1 MFTISRII
9 LIFLILT
16 TFSNIAFAGDN
27 EFVGTFETNLMA
39 NSEEM
44 DDVIFKTVVGSSK
57 LKFETSSDSTD
68 TTITAARLF
77 HPLQEKNVIL
87 SALVEVED
95 EKPSIYVDINLDGTF
110 SQTELFPMK
119 REKKD
124 NPYLWQAT
132 VFMPING
139 KLFANY
145 PIYIQYFRSY
155 KYDDM
160 NDSDRL
166 VRQSTEA
173 YAKGYVDIKGKKTLV
188 LYGFNPSSQKIST
201 NLGWLGVDS
210 DGDGDVYLDRLSPE
224 AAKADNE
231 TVIFRAGQT
240 FVSTKKIDL
249 EKNLIIMR
257 EHQANDYKRIELKVG
272 EVLPDFNFKD
282 FEGKKR
288 KLSDF
293 RGKHVL
299 IDIWGFWC
307 PPCRRELPY
316 LKAAYS
322 KFQPRGL
329 EILGLN
335 TDTEFTIENI
345 NSTMKK
351 NGMNWNHAQLESIV
365 SVIKAYRISSFPT
378 TILIDPQGKII
389 SLSQTDRGQLDL
401 RGKDLLK
408 SLDSLLPF

>member
-1 MFTISRII
+1 MSVISRIVLI
-9 LIFLILT
+9 LLIITTSLILT
-16 TFSNIAFAGDN
+16 FAGDN
-27 EFVGTFETNLMA
+27 EFVGTFETTLMA
-39 NSEEM
+39 NSEDM
-44 DDVIFKTVVGSSK
+44 DDVIFKNIADPAK
-57 LKFETSSDSTD
+57 LKFEKLPDLTD
-68 TTITAARLF
+68 ATMTAARLF
-77 HPLQEKNVIL
+77 HPTQEKNSIL
-87 SALVEVED
+87 SALVEIED

-110 SQTELFPMK
+110 SQTELFLMK

-132 VFMPING
+132 VLIQVNG

-166 VRQSTEA
+166 VRQSKEA
-173 YAKGYVDIKGKKTLV
+173 YAKGFVDIKGKKTLV
-188 LYGFNPSSQKIST
+188 MYGFNASSQKIST
-201 NLGWLGVDS
+201 TIGWLGVDS

-272 EVLPDFNFKD
+272 EILPDFQFKD

-288 KLSDF
+288 KLSEF

-316 LKAAYS
+316 LKAAYA

-408 SLDSLLPF
+408 SLDSLLPL

>member
-1 MFTISRII
+1 MFTFSRVI
-9 LIFLILT
+9 LIFLIFT
-16 TFSNIAFAGDN
+16 TFFFTSLAGDT
-27 EFVGTFETNLMA
+27 EFVGTFETTLMA
-39 NSEEM
+39 NTEDM
-44 DDVIFKTVVGSSK
+44 DDVIYKSLAAASK
-57 LKFETSSDSTD
+57 LKFETPPDSND

-77 HPLQEKNVIL
+77 HPLQEKNIIL

-95 EKPSIYVDINLDGTF
+95 EKPSVYVDINLDGTF
-110 SQTELFPMK
+110 SQTELFQMK

-132 VFMPING
+132 VFIPISG

-160 NDSDRL
+160 NESDRL
-166 VRQSTEA
+166 VRQSKEA

-188 LYGFNPSSQKIST
+188 MYGFNPTSQKIST
-201 NLGWLGVDS
+201 SVGWLGVDS

-224 AAKADNE
+224 AAKADSE

-257 EHQANDYKRIELKVG
+257 EHQANDYKRVELKVG
-272 EVLPDFNFKD
+272 EILPDFPFKD

-293 RGKHVL
+293 RGKYVL
-299 IDIWGFWC
+299 IDIWGIWC

-335 TDTEFTIENI
+335 TDTDYTIENI
-345 NSTMKK
+345 NSSMKK
-351 NGMNWNHAQLESIV
+351 NGMNWTQAQFESIV
-365 SVIKAYRISSFPT
+365 SIIKAYRISSFPT
-378 TILIDPQGKII
+378 TILIDPQGKIV
-389 SLSQTDRGQLDL
+389 SLSQTDRGQADL